1 MESTQSTTYEP
12 LEGRSSGIRHEP
24 MDSPET
30 DVRAPKDQKNMVYL
44 AMLAAGIGFVLPYNR

>member
-24 MDSPET
+24 MDSPEN
-30 DVRAPKDQKNMVYL
+30 DVRAPKDHIYH
-44 AMLAAGIGFVLPYNR
+44 